1 MEDKLKQCSCRC
13 TETGSQALCLRQ
25 QEKAFE
31 AVFKSI
37 ALADK
42 PADYVLTLP
51 EAKVALDAFG
61 DEEKAQRAFA
71 DGAPFSQDGT
81 QVNCNVFR
89 DWWILDSKVQDLS
102 TYLNGKSGSSVMLQE
117 HNGLSARFRLPE
129 RADASKLTALFE
141 GLLQDQ
147 EGMGDFA
154 VVQSSL
160 EQSFNEFARRA
171 GQTNESA

>member
-1 MEDKLKQCSCRC
+1 MPWRTSSKRCSCGC
-13 TETGSQALCLRQ
+13 TGTGSQALCLRQ

-37 ALADK
+37 GLADK

-102 TYLNGKSGSSVMLQE
+102 TYLNGKSGRSVMLQE
-117 HNGLSARFRLPE
+117 HNGFSARFRLPE
-129 RADASKLTALFE
+129 RADASKLTARFE
-141 GLLQDQ
+141 GLPQDKYVDYGYS
-147 EGMGDFA
+147 EIW
-154 VVQSSL
+154 
-160 EQSFNEFARRA
+160 R
-171 GQTNESA
+171 